1 MTMRLSRLFAAV
13 CAAFTLFVASPA
25 RADLNVVTT
34 LPDLAALTKAVGG
47 DHVKVQALALSSQDP
62 HFVDA
67 KPNLALALNRADLLI
82 AVGLDLEIGWLPTL
96 QVGARN
102 PKILVGNPGYL
113 VASQFVKLLEVPTAQ
128 VDRGQGDV
136 HPGGN
141 PHFLYDPRQA
151 LSVARAITDRLAQLD
166 PKNAQAY
173 RDNLATFTTEL
184 EKSRADWEKRL
195 APLRGQPVIAYHRTM
210 AYLADWLG
218 FDTITYLEPK
228 PGIPPNPSH
237 VASVLAQGRQ
247 RKARMVLMESYY
259 PDTTA
264 RLVASKIPAPLVTL
278 HGGTDF
284 KAKETYLQHINE
296 MVERLEKG
304 LAGKGT

>member
-1 MTMRLSRLFAAV
+1 MRNFRLLAALCAAV
-13 CAAFTLFVASPA
+13 SLLAAAPA

-34 LPDLAALTKAVGG
+34 LPDLAAITKAVGG
-47 DHVKVQALALSSQDP
+47 DHVQVQSLALSSQDP

-82 AVGLDLEIGWLPTL
+82 AIGLDLEIGWLPTL
-96 QVGARN
+96 QQGARN
-102 PKILVGNPGYL
+102 SKILVNNPGFL
-113 VASQFVKLLEVPTAQ
+113 NASQFPRILEIPQ
-128 VDRGQGDV
+128 GKVDRSLGDV

-141 PHFLYDPRQA
+141 PHYLYDPRQGLA
-151 LSVARAITDRLAQLD
+151 VARGITERLAQLD
-166 PKNAQAY
+166 PKNAADY
-173 RDNLATFTTEL
+173 RANLAKFSDEI
-184 EKSRADWEKRL
+184 EKARAGWEKRL
-195 APLRGQPVIAYHRTM
+195 AGMKGAPVIAYHRTT

-218 FDTITYLEPK
+218 FQPIAFLEPK

-247 RKARMVLMESYY
+247 RKARMLLIESYY

-264 RLVASKIPAPLVTL
+264 KLVASKIPAPIVTV

-284 KAKETYLQHINE
+284 RAGETYIQHIE
-296 MVERLEKG
+296 ELVGRLEKA
-304 LAGKGT
+304 LAGKGD